1 LTKTVL
7 KSIASL
13 VARKMQK
20 YELDLE
26 TLLSLLEE
34 MNQNSILFTNMPSGF
49 LGQRTGCQV
58 RIDLVAGKVAYCHIE
73 DSEGRVHVLG
83 NQKAFSLLYGM
94 GPLEWF
100 VETRL
105 PEIPSLADS
114 NAPPPGTRFPTIT
127 RSLPPVSSKH
137 TIPLWRMSSVVP
149 RQVVNIEPRVL
160 QTLSRNQRR
169 VLVLVDGTRN
179 IEKIASIL
187 YSSSRDS
194 IQAVLK
200 TLRELESLRLIAME
214 I

>member
-1 LTKTVL
+1 
-7 KSIASL
+7 
-13 VARKMQK
+13 MQK

-34 MNQNSILFTNMPSGF
+34 MRQNGILFTNMPSGF
-49 LGQRTGCQV
+49 LGQKTGCQI

-73 DSEGRVHVLG
+73 DSEGQVHILS

-100 VETRL
+100 VETHL
-105 PEIPSLADS
+105 PDVPSLVDT
-114 NAPPPGTRFPTIT
+114 NASLPGTMLPAVT
-127 RSLPPVSSKH
+127 RPLPAKSSRD
-137 TIPLWRMSSVVP
+137 TIPLWRISSTVP
-149 RQVVNIEPRVL
+149 RQIISIEPQVL
-160 QTLSRNQRR
+160 QALSRNQRR
-169 VLVLVDGTRN
+169 VLVLVDGIRN

-187 YSSSRDS
+187 YLSSQDDMQ
-194 IQAVLK
+194 IVLK